1 MKITKISV
9 VRIVGMFLIFA
20 THLFLGFYGSSL
32 GYVFNVGVPLFFII
46 SGYLYGKKEI
56 KEPLNWYFRRFVKI
70 CIPMYIFVLLVWLYC
85 FIRYEAK
92 FPYSY
97 ILNLQGLSFIF
108 IKTTRVNN
116 FF

>member
-92 FPYSY
+92 FPYRY
-97 ILNLQGLSFIF
+97 ILNLQGLDFILF
-108 IKTTRVNN
+108 
-116 FF
+116 

>member
-32 GYVFNVGVPLFFII
+32 GYFFNVGVPLFFII

-70 CIPMYIFVLLVWLYC
+70 CIPMYIFVLLVC
-85 FIRYEAK
+85 FIA
-92 FPYSY
+92 
-97 ILNLQGLSFIF
+97 L
-108 IKTTRVNN
+108 
-116 FF
+116 